1 MADDTILTES
11 SVARLREELD
21 YLKTTKRR
29 ELSEALRKAR
39 SYGDLSENFE
49 YQAARREQAILN
61 GRIADIEQTL
71 ERATV
76 VPDRPSGGPDTITL
90 GCVVRVHDL
99 EEDEELTLTLVDPVQ
114 ADPLNDR
121 ISMNSPVG
129 QALMGA
135 RVGDTVEAKVP
146 AGVTRYTILAISH

>member
-1 MADDTILTES
+1 MPDETILTAS
-11 SVARLREELD
+11 SVAKLREELE

-29 ELSEALRKAR
+29 ELSEALRRAR

-49 YQAARREQAILN
+49 YHAARREQAILN
-61 GRIADIEQTL
+61 GRIADIEYTL

-76 VPDRPSGGPDTITL
+76 VPDGPAGGPDTVSL
-90 GCVVRVHDL
+90 GCLVTVRDF
-99 EEDEELTLTLVDPVQ
+99 EEDEELTLALVDPVQ

-135 RVGDTVEAKVP
+135 KVGDIVEVKVP
-146 AGVTRYTILAISH
+146 AGINRYEILAISH